1 MTRVLFATAILC
13 SVCVRVIVAGDVTPY
28 EPPKDAFFPTPTYFH
43 NHFGAPPSR
52 VQLEGPIGL
61 AQYVRDGKVVLS
73 LRDYLNLVM
82 ANNSDIT
89 VQRVEVQL
97 YENAITRAF
106 SIFDPFANATFL
118 DTRSKTPSNSAL
130 NGAATLNQLTQPL
143 NLSFQQLTPTGG
155 SYAIGFNDT
164 KLSTN
169 SSFATYNPSYTQNL
183 NFSFNQPLLR
193 GFGPYITKLPI
204 TIARSRLRQGSFT
217 LQDQVTQLVA
227 GAESSYW
234 DVVEA
239 REALRVQEE
248 SLRLSEAAL
257 KRTQREIELGATSAL
272 DVFQP
277 QQQYTTAQLSVEQAR
292 FRLIQTENVI
302 RRQTGMDLDANM
314 RLMPLELTES
324 PAIVTA
330 ELNFDPNDTISRAM
344 STRFDLQGLR
354 QGVSTDDL
362 LVAQAKNQMKP
373 ALSLVLNYGTY
384 GQGGNFFER
393 QGLLDSNGNPS
404 TLSVLP
410 GGPLDA
416 LNQLFGFGFPTY
428 SIGLNLSLPI
438 RDRNATANLADALV
452 SRKADLYRVRSTEEA
467 VRQQVLNALTSIEQ
481 SKQSI
486 ALAQKVQDLARQRVD
501 AEQKKYDLG
510 TTTIFFVLAAQTDL
524 TLAES
529 TLVRESIN
537 LRRNLLSLYQSTGDL
552 LNQRSIRLTI
562 PQ

>member
-13 SVCVRVIVAGDVTPY
+13 SVCVRATVAADVPPY

-43 NHFGAPPSR
+43 NHFGAPPTR

-61 AQYVRDGKVVLS
+61 EQYVRDGKLVLS
-73 LRDYLNLVM
+73 LRDYLDLVM

-106 SIFDPFANATFL
+106 SIFDPFANASFQ

-130 NGAATLNQLTQPL
+130 NGATTLNQLTQPL

-155 SYAIGFNDT
+155 SYAIGFSDL

-193 GFGPYITKLPI
+193 GFGPYMTKLPI
-204 TIARSRLRQGSFT
+204 TIARSRLRQGSFI

-302 RRQTGMDLDANM
+302 RRQTGLDLDPNLRSMA
-314 RLMPLELTES
+314 LELTES

-330 ELNFDPNDTISRAM
+330 ELNFDPNDTILKAM
-344 STRFDLQGLR
+344 NTRFDLRGLR
-354 QGVSTDDL
+354 QSVSTDDL
-362 LVAQAKNQMKP
+362 LVSQAKNQMKP

-393 QGLLDSNGNPS
+393 QALLDGSGNPS
-404 TLSVLP
+404 TTVLP

-452 SRKADLYRVRSTEEA
+452 SRKSDLYRVRSTEEA
-467 VRQQVLNALTSIEQ
+467 VREQVLNALTSIEQ

-537 LRRNLLSLYQSTGDL
+537 LRRNLLGLYQSTGDL

>member
-1 MTRVLFATAILC
+1 
-13 SVCVRVIVAGDVTPY
+13 VRALVAADVPPY
-28 EPPKDAFFPTPTYFH
+28 APPKDPFFPTPSYFH
-43 NHFGAPPSR
+43 NHFGAAPAR
-52 VQLEGPIGL
+52 VQLEAPIGL

-73 LRDYLNLVM
+73 LRDYLDLVM

-89 VQRVEVQL
+89 VQRVEVQV

-106 SIFDPFANATFL
+106 SIFDPFANASFQ

-130 NGAATLNQLTQPL
+130 NGATTLNQLTQPL

-155 SYAIGFNDT
+155 TYALGFSDL

-193 GFGPYITKLPI
+193 NFGPYITKLPI
-204 TIARSRLRQGSFT
+204 TIARSRLRQGGFV

-292 FRLIQTENVI
+292 FRLIQAENVI
-302 RRQTGMDLDANM
+302 RRQTGLDLDQNL

-330 ELNFDPNDTISRAM
+330 ELKFDTNDTISKAM
-344 STRFDLQGLR
+344 NTRFDLQGLR
-354 QGVSTDDL
+354 QGVATDDL

-373 ALSLVLNYGTY
+373 ALSLVLNYGAY
-384 GQGGNFFER
+384 GQGGNFFDR
-393 QGLLDSNGNPS
+393 QGLLDSSGNPS
-404 TLSVLP
+404 AITVVP

-428 SIGLNLSLPI
+428 TIGLNLTLPI

-452 SRKADLYRVRSTEEA
+452 SRKADLYRVRSTEQT
-467 VRQQVLNALTSIEQ
+467 VRQQVLNALTAIEQ
-481 SKQSI
+481 SKESI

-537 LRRNLLSLYQSTGDL
+537 LRRNLLSLYQSTGEL

>member
-1 MTRVLFATAILC
+1 MKRVLFATAILC
-13 SVCVRVIVAGDVTPY
+13 AVCVRASLAADVPPY
-28 EPPKDAFFPTPTYFH
+28 EPPHDAFFPTPAYFH
-43 NHFGAPPSR
+43 NHFGAPPTR

-61 AQYVRDGKVVLS
+61 AQYVRDGKIVLS
-73 LRDYLNLVM
+73 LRDYLDLVM
-82 ANNSDIT
+82 NNNADIT

-106 SIFDPFANATFL
+106 AIFDPFANAFFQ

-130 NGAATLNQLTQPL
+130 NGARTLNQLSQPL

-155 SYAIGFNDT
+155 SYAIGFSDT

-169 SSFATYNPSYTQNL
+169 STFATYNPSYTQNL

-193 GFGPYITKLPI
+193 NFGPYITKLPI
-204 TIARSRLRQGSFT
+204 TIARSRLRQGSFI

-272 DVFQP
+272 DVYQP
-277 QQQYTTAQLSVEQAR
+277 QQQYTTAQLSVAQAR
-292 FRLIQTENVI
+292 FRLIQTEDVI
-302 RRQTGMDLDANM
+302 RRQTGLDLDPNL
-314 RLMPLELTES
+314 RPLPIELTES
-324 PAIVTA
+324 PEIVTT
-330 ELNFDPNDTISRAM
+330 ELNFDTSDTISKAM

-354 QGVSTDDL
+354 QSVSTDDL

-373 ALSLVLNYGTY
+373 ALSLTLNYGAY
-384 GQGGNFFER
+384 GQGGNFYGGQAF
-393 QGLLDSNGNPS
+393 DVNGNPAPAA
-404 TLSVLP
+404 TVVP

-452 SRKADLYRVRSTEEA
+452 SRKADLYRIRSTEES

-481 SKQSI
+481 SKESI
-486 ALAQKVQDLARQRVD
+486 ALAQKVQDLARKRVD

-537 LRRNLLSLYQSTGDL
+537 LRRNLLGLYQSTGDL